1 MQNRGNY
8 DPNATSSRTET
19 DIVVWQKAEELMH
32 TAGRPDM
39 FLIFD
44 CCFAGGLAANFRKGK
59 FSTRNFEFLGATT
72 AQGLTRIPG
81 PFSFTS
87 ALIWAFCKLSS
98 KGEFTASQLH
108 AAIMQAPDFPI
119 KSQTPIL
126 TEKGEHSLTRLCL
139 APLLPEG
146 RQSLDEKT
154 SEQTPDDPQS
164 FQFGLCLQFTYD
176 SLPSLEDIED
186 MVKGLK
192 EMQRVQ
198 DVKAKDI
205 NWKGIHRRNESLY
218 DIPPK
223 VLEAVAKF
231 KTPIARKRL
240 SQNSIADSDT
250 SMLASLREPPRRR
263 SSQDRLVKEN
273 SNQKVLTGRI
283 SKPQQLMGK
292 PNSRQNQ

>member
-1 MQNRGNY
+1 M
-8 DPNATSSRTET
+8 
-19 DIVVWQKAEELMH
+19 VWQKAEELMH

-44 CCFAGGLAANFRKGK
+44 CCHAGGLAAKFRRSK

-87 ALIWAFCKLSS
+87 ALIWALDKLTS

-108 AAIMQAPDFPI
+108 ATIMQAPDFPI
-119 KSQTPIL
+119 ASQTPIL
-126 TEKGEHSLTRLCL
+126 TEKGEPSLTRLCL

-146 RQSLDEKT
+146 RPFLDET
-154 SEQTPDDPQS
+154 ASEQTPDDAQS

-176 SLPSLEDIED
+176 SLPSLDDIED

-192 EMQRVQ
+192 EMQRVH

-205 NWKGIHRRNESLY
+205 NWKGIHRRNESIN
-218 DIPPK
+218 DISPLL
-223 VLEAVAKF
+223 LEAVARF
-231 KTPIARKRL
+231 KRPLARKRL
-240 SQNSIADSDT
+240 SQNSPVDIDT
-250 SMLASLREPPRRR
+250 SVLASLREPQRRR
-263 SSQDRLVKEN
+263 SSQDSLVKEK
-273 SNQKVLTGRI
+273 SNHKVLTGRI
-283 SKPQQLMGK
+283 SKPQQLIGK
-292 PNSRQNQ
+292 PNSRQKQ